1 MIQITKKNLT
11 FIILGCMMHFSTANA
26 ASLYLSC
33 NDSLYYCPPDSA
45 IFVTLTIDKST
56 YATNEAMTLFGYAH
70 SDDNPVPAAISLSGL
85 GVVNHPAQGV
95 WSQDVFPSTYSAQDL
110 RGSISGSESLGNASS
125 SAGSYT
131 VSLSSGSGYYLPDT
145 GTISFTVVA
154 PSIDVHFGFLDRIKH
169 LFTSFFDTTVN
180 TVFADSR

>member
-1 MIQITKKNLT
+1 
-11 FIILGCMMHFSTANA
+11 MMHFSTANA

-45 IFVTLTIDKST
+45 IFVTLTINKST
-56 YATNEAMTLFGYAH
+56 YATNEAMVLSGYAS
-70 SDDNPVPAAISLSGL
+70 SDDNPVPTSISLSGL

-95 WSQDVFPSTYSAQDL
+95 WSPDVFPGTYSAQDL
-110 RGSISGSESLGNASS
+110 RDSISGSGSLGNASS
-125 SAGSYT
+125 SPGSYT
-131 VSLSSGSGYYLPDT
+131 VSVSAGSGYYFPDN

-169 LFTSFFDTTVN
+169 TFSSFFDATVN